1 MRKRTIIRD
10 VRDAIP
16 DKAMDLAG
24 RLGDGLRHAVPD
36 GAGKWLNGMPQD
48 AGSWLS
54 GMQQGA
60 GKWLQAG
67 VALGAARTGA
77 RAAGIVAR
85 RHPVALTAAAIGIGA
100 AAYAVVRHR
109 RKAAELAAMQ
119 RRPRQ
124 VREALESADLGVE
137 VDARDTSSRPQSQ
150 GEDD

>member
-10 VRDAIP
+10 VRNAIP

-24 RLGDGLRHAVPD
+24 RLGDGFRQAVPD
-36 GAGKWLNGMPQD
+36 GAGKWLQGAPHD
-48 AGSWLS
+48 AGTWLS

-100 AAYAVVRHR
+100 ATYAVLRHR
-109 RKAAELAAMQ
+109 RKAAEQAAM
-119 RRPRQ
+119 RRPQQIRD
-124 VREALESADLGVE
+124 ALEPGDLGVE
-137 VDARDTSSRPQSQ
+137 VDAATSREAPLQD
-150 GEDD
+150 ER